1 MTFLQSLGL
10 SKQAP
15 RTNPN
20 NTQQKPNSTQRSH
33 QSKVNSP
40 VASSTE
46 VNAQNV
52 DMIQAWANGG
62 SVSVPEKARIAP
74 KNAGKKLDFLS

>member
-33 QSKVNSP
+33 QGKTNTP
-40 VASSTE
+40 VTNSSTE
-46 VNAQNV
+46 VNAQMLEV
-52 DMIQAWANGG
+52 WVNGG
-62 SVSVPEKARIAP
+62 SFVPSKSRIAP
-74 KNAGKKLDFLS
+74 KSAGKRLDFLS

>member
-33 QSKVNSP
+33 QSKENSP

-46 VNAQNV
+46 VNAQ
-52 DMIQAWANGG
+52 MLEAWVNADV
-62 SVSVPEKARIAP
+62 VSVPEKARIAP

>member
-20 NTQQKPNSTQRSH
+20 TQQKPNSTQRSH
-33 QSKVNSP
+33 QSKENSP

-62 SVSVPEKARIAP
+62 SGVVNVPGQGTTTIP
-74 KNAGKKLDFLS
+74 GYFSTGG